1 MDFFKP
7 GSFSVLK
14 INADGSLTEIE
25 SSLPGFLTDAA
36 GETQTCDCPPGMC
49 LGEAGAD
56 IGFDPADVAMNM
68 IFDIMGA
75 AGAADDEIEIEI
87 EEEDEPVEDYRAD
100 AIAQLGRITEGLAEV
115 AGIHARLVAELVGG

>member
-56 IGFDPADVAMNM
+56 IGFDPADEAMNM

-75 AGAADDEIEIEI
+75 AGAADDEEV
-87 EEEDEPVEDYRAD
+87 EEEEPVEDYRAD

>member
-7 GSFSVLK
+7 GSFSILK
-14 INADGSLTEIE
+14 INPDGSLTEIE
-25 SSLPGFLTDAA
+25 SSLPDFLTDAA
-36 GETQTCDCPPGMC
+36 GETSACDCPPGMC
-49 LGEAGAD
+49 LGAGAD
-56 IGFDPADVAMNM
+56 ADFGFDPVDVVTNM

-75 AGAADDEIEIEI
+75 AGAANDEEV
-87 EEEDEPVEDYRAD
+87 EEEEPVEDYRAD

>member
-7 GSFSVLK
+7 GSFSILK
-14 INADGSLTEIE
+14 VNSDGSLTEID
-25 SSLPGFLTDAA
+25 SSPDFLTDAA

-56 IGFDPADVAMNM
+56 FGFDPAGVAMNM

-75 AGAADDEIEIEI
+75 AGPADDEEVEIEFD
-87 EEEDEPVEDYRAD
+87 EELAEDYRAD

-115 AGIHARLVAELVGG
+115 ASIHARLVAELVGG

>member
-7 GSFSVLK
+7 GSFSILK
-14 INADGSLTEIE
+14 INPDGSLTEIE
-25 SSLPGFLTDAA
+25 SSLPDFLTDAA
-36 GETQTCDCPPGMC
+36 GETSACDCPPGMC

-56 IGFDPADVAMNM
+56 FGFAPADVAMNM

-75 AGAADDEIEIEI
+75 AGADDDEIEI
-87 EEEDEPVEDYRAD
+87 EEEDHPVEDYRAD

-115 AGIHARLVAELVGG
+115 ASIHARLVAELVGS